1 MKIHLLFLLIFISFA
16 TYAQLPGNSVQLKA
30 NGNYISV
37 PDASSASLNSNMTWE
52 FWVYNRCD
60 NGTTSAFPITKGWCG
75 TTWSY
80 YIVLQSGKLSFEKFN
95 PSGTGGCP
103 NGANAHYDS
112 DVDVVPFNT
121 WTHIAIVQSGTTVQF
136 YLNGESITTT
146 LTAGSPFSGIKTSTR
161 PILIG
166 AYQNLAGSYVSVPKA
181 NIDEVR
187 IWHTARSQAE
197 IQANMNNELIGN
209 EAGLFAYWKLNETGS
224 GSGITVTN
232 SATSGATYNG
242 TTTGTAANIFFTDN
256 STILNSLP
264 TCEPVLWLKAD
275 AGAYTNAG
283 TTLATDGQPIQQWN
297 DQSANTYHC
306 TQADLSKRPI
316 WQANAF
322 YGKPAIWFD
331 GVNGNYWL
339 ENATQTPVA
348 TAGMP
353 RTYFVVA
360 KAACDATGYAG
371 GHLFTNRRSP
381 NASTLEFVKNGSSI
395 YHGGNFCC
403 NHPEVTNVNFDEG
416 RLQPFVGTWRTGGT
430 NTNLDFWFNGVSKTT
445 ANANFVSDNGNPG
458 YCVGDRRDAFQF
470 DSPTG
475 AYDWQGHIAEII
487 VYNYALTNKQRAQV
501 ENYLKNKYKA
511 ALPTVFTSTPNT
523 SSYST
528 QTLNDAV
535 WDHSYNGSNNNEI
548 IASIKDYC
556 LDLGTRSDTVYVEP
570 TAQAVGAGYYMRRH
584 YVVNTSL
591 NPAGTKRVRLYYTNA
606 DFTDLQSV
614 VPSLTAHNQ
623 LCVTKYDGPN
633 EDGNFNSVGG
643 SLTFIPSAAI
653 TTGTLFGQRY
663 LEFDVTGF
671 SEFWIHTGNTP
682 LPLDLI
688 SFTGNQKNNVAQ
700 LKWKTANMV
709 NVKGFEVEKSID
721 AKSFTSIGFVGVTSA
736 NEYSFIDNQMYE
748 RNNYYRLK
756 MKDIDGQFSY
766 SNTITLLNISKM
778 DITLFPN
785 PTSNELTVVSSLPNF
800 VYTVLDV
807 YGHEI
812 MKGKSNTSSVVV
824 PCASLPKGIYVV
836 QIETATE
843 RKMIKFVKE

>member
-1 MKIHLLFLLIFISFA
+1 MKLRLLFFLIFISFA
-16 TYAQLPGNSVQLKA
+16 TYAQMPGNSVQLKA

-37 PDASSASLNSNMTWE
+37 PDASSATLNSNMTWE

-60 NGTTSAFPITKGWCG
+60 NGTTAVCPITKGWCNA
-75 TTWSY
+75 TWSY
-80 YIVLQSGKLSFEKFN
+80 YIELQSGKLSFQKLN

-103 NGANAHYDS
+103 NGANARYES
-112 DVDVVPFNT
+112 DADVVPFNT

-136 YLNGESITTT
+136 YINGESVTST

-161 PILIG
+161 PVLIG

-181 NIDEVR
+181 NLDEVR

-232 SATSGATYNG
+232 SAISGATYNG
-242 TTTGTAANIFFTDN
+242 TTAGTSANIFFTDN
-256 STILNSLP
+256 STIQNALP
-264 TCEPVLWLKAD
+264 TCDPVLWLKAD
-275 AGAYTNAG
+275 AGTYTNAG

-322 YGKPAIWFD
+322 YGKPALWFD

-403 NHPEVTNVNFDEG
+403 NHPEVTNVNFDDG

-445 ANANFVSDNGNPG
+445 ANANFVADNGNPG

-511 ALPTVFTSTPNT
+511 ALPLVFTSTPNT
-523 SSYST
+523 SSYNT

-548 IASIKDYC
+548 IASVKDYC
-556 LDLGTRSDTVYVEP
+556 LDLGTRTDTVYVEANP
-570 TAQAVGAGYYMRRH
+570 VQIGTAYAMRRH
-584 YVVNTSL
+584 YTINTSL
-591 NPAGTKRVRLYYTNA
+591 NPVGTKRVRLYYTDA
-606 DFTDLQSV
+606 DYTNLQTM
-614 VPSLTAHNQ
+614 VPSLTSHGQ
-623 LCVTKYDGPN
+623 LVVTKYSGPN
-633 EDGNFNSVGG
+633 EDGTFNSAGG
-643 SLTFIPSAAI
+643 TLTLIPSAQI
-653 TTGTLFGQRY
+653 TTGTVFGQRY
-663 LEFDVTGF
+663 LEFDVDGF
-671 SEFWIHTGNTP
+671 SEFWIHTGNFA
-682 LPLDLI
+682 LPVEIKNFAVSHCNANACLQWTVGEENNVNHYEVERSVDGI
-688 SFTGNQKNNVAQ
+688 SFERVGNVDA
-700 LKWKTANMV
+700 MH
-709 NVKGFEVEKSID
+709 KS
-721 AKSFTSIGFVGVTSA
+721 SYTFTDTNPYAG
-736 NEYSFIDNQMYE
+736 
-748 RNNYYRLK
+748 RNYYRLK
-756 MKDIDGQFSY
+756 VVDIDAKYNYSSIQSLDFAQGQWNVQIVPTYNESGVYTLQSNMSISSIQVY
-766 SNTITLLNISKM
+766 STNGSLLRTLK
-778 DITLFPN
+778 T
-785 PTSNELTVVSSLPNF
+785 TSNILDLSDLSNGLYFIKVSTS
-800 VYTVLDV
+800 TESDVLKV
-807 YGHEI
+807 
-812 MKGKSNTSSVVV
+812 MK
-824 PCASLPKGIYVV
+824 
-836 QIETATE
+836 
-843 RKMIKFVKE
+843 